1 MIVGLFCNDLQIERM
16 KLAVN
21 LWIALVSFFALS
33 AQETKESVFSENEL
47 IKFKIKYLS
56 FNTSTATLQTKKE
69 VLNGK
74 PVYHVVG
81 EGRSSK
87 FLSFFFKIR
96 DRYETYMD
104 TETYKPY
111 RFIRNIDEGGYK
123 KDIIIDFDQEK
134 KKAVVNN
141 RKRKTIKTFDTS
153 EDVHDMISSFYYL
166 RNKINPDSLKVG
178 HEEKLM
184 MFFDEEN
191 FNFKLK
197 YLGTETIRTK
207 FGKINCLRF
216 KPLVMAERVFKE
228 EESLSVWISNDKNLI
243 PVKISADLAVGSL
256 TAVLNEYSGLKHPL
270 EKVN

>member
-1 MIVGLFCNDLQIERM
+1 M
-16 KLAVN
+16 KFIINICV
-21 LWIALVSFFALS
+21 ALLSFFVVS
-33 AQETKESVFSENEL
+33 AQEPKESVFSDNEF

-56 FNTSTATLQTKKE
+56 FNTSTATLRTKKE

-74 PVYHVVG
+74 SVYHVVG

-104 TETYKPY
+104 METYKPY
-111 RFIRNIDEGGYK
+111 RFVRNINEGGYK
-123 KDIIIDFDQEK
+123 KDIIIDFDRYK
-134 KKAVVNN
+134 NTATVNN
-141 RKRKTIKTFDTS
+141 RKYNTVKSFKTPG
-153 EDVHDMISSFYYL
+153 DVHDMISSFYYL
-166 RNKINPDSLKVG
+166 RNTLDVETLKIGD
-178 HEEKLM
+178 EEKLT

-191 FNFKLK
+191 FDFKLK

-216 KPLVMAERVFKE
+216 RPLVMADRVFKE

-256 TAVLNEYSGLKHPL
+256 TAILNEYRGLKHPL
-270 EKVN
+270 ENNK